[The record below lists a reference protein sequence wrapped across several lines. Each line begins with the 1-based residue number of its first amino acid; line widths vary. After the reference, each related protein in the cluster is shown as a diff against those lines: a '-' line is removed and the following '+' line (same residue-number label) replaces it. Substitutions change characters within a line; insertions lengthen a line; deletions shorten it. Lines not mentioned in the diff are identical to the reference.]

1 MSSSVVGRQAELQS
15 IGSFL
20 ESITAGPGALI
31 LYGEAGIGKTTLW
44 REGLAE
50 ASGHGYA
57 VLVCRPAQ
65 SEVQLSYS
73 SIADLLADLDE
84 AMLSRLPVPQ
94 REALEAVRLRSHNP
108 HATADR
114 RVVAT
119 AFLAI
124 LHLLSDRAPLLIAVD
139 DFQWRHRNN
148 AQAPEFAGRRVTGKI
163 GFLFSFRTNA
173 SNLEE
178 PTFRLA
184 SPDCIGPLHVG
195 PLSLAAIHHVLRERF
210 GRTYPHPALVRIH
223 EASAGNPFL
232 ALELV
237 RVY

>member
-73 SIADLLADLDE
+73 AIPDLLA
-84 AMLSRLPVPQ
+84 
-94 REALEAVRLRSHNP
+94 H
-108 HATADR
+108 
-114 RVVAT
+114 
-119 AFLAI
+119 LAQPI
-124 LHLLSDRAPLLIAVD
+124 
-139 DFQWRHRNN
+139 
-148 AQAPEFAGRRVTGKI
+148 
-163 GFLFSFRTNA
+163 
-173 SNLEE
+173 
-178 PTFRLA
+178 
-184 SPDCIGPLHVG
+184 
-195 PLSLAAIHHVLRERF
+195 
-210 GRTYPHPALVRIH
+210 PHPL
-223 EASAGNPFL
+223 PFPQPQTPH
-232 ALELV
+232 
-237 RVY
+237 